1 MLYLAAW
8 AVVSPM
14 GADLPDESDGPPDR
28 RDDQSGDGGRPG
40 RPHGAEAETRSREE
54 CYVALRVNVAAEESV
69 TARRIATEEQ
79 AAADKWDKDAEESHW
94 MWSEY
99 QRRWPA
105 EERAQVKR
113 PDDAQGSW
121 RGEGDRSLN
130 PEDNSRVEAA
140 CDQIADREREKI
152 SPAMRAVESQDPDRH
167 LIGFDRCLKDQ
178 DRIKEKVSDTMEE
191 EGCSAEEAL
200 SIVPD
205 AIRYTFQYREAHYT
219 QGVWA
224 DVERLKGQGFEL
236 DKLRNTWTGDQ
247 YKGIN
252 SQWID
257 PENGQ
262 GFEVQFHTRISYEA
276 KQLTHDA
283 YERLRTHQADK
294 FEELVLEA
302 FQRKVTSDVPV
313 PPGATDIPD
322 IPERGLDAR

>member
-1 MLYLAAW
+1 M
-8 AVVSPM
+8 SP
-14 GADLPDESDGPPDR
+14 DLPDESDVPPDR
-28 RDDQSGDGGRPG
+28 RDDQTDDGGRAA
-40 RPHGAEAETRSREE
+40 RPRGAEAESRSREE
-54 CYVALRVNVAAEESV
+54 CYVALRVAVAKQDSV
-69 TARRIATEEQ
+69 TARQVATEEQ
-79 AAADKWDKDAEESHW
+79 AAAENWDKTTQESRW

-113 PDDAQGSW
+113 PDDPPGSW

-130 PEDNSRVEAA
+130 PEDNTRVEAA

-167 LIGFDRCLKDQ
+167 LIGFDRCLKER

-191 EGCSAEEAL
+191 VGSSAEEAV

-224 DVERLKGQGFEL
+224 DIERLKGQGFEL
-236 DKLRNTWTGDQ
+236 DKLRNTWAGDQ

-252 SQWID
+252 SQWIE
-257 PENGQ
+257 PESSQ
-262 GFEVQFHTRISYEA
+262 RFEVQFHTRISFEA
-276 KQLTHDA
+276 KQLTHTPMNGFA
-283 YERLRTHQADK
+283 RIRLISLRSWCWK
-294 FEELVLEA
+294 PSR
-302 FQRKVTSDVPV
+302 RKSSSEVPV

-322 IPERGLDAR
+322 SPKRGLDGR

>member
-1 MLYLAAW
+1 
-8 AVVSPM
+8 M

-28 RDDQSGDGGRPG
+28 RDDQSGDRGRPG
-40 RPHGAEAETRSREE
+40 RPRGAEAETRSREE

-69 TARRIATEEQ
+69 TARQIATEEQ
-79 AAADKWDKDAEESHW
+79 AAAEKWDKDAEESHW

-99 QRRWPA
+99 QRRWPV
-105 EERAQVKR
+105 EERAYVKR
-113 PDDAQGSW
+113 PDAGPGSW
-121 RGEGDRSLN
+121 RGEGERNLN
-130 PEDNSRVEAA
+130 PEDNTIVEAA

-167 LIGFDRCLKDQ
+167 LIGFDRCLKER
-178 DRIKEKVSDTMEE
+178 DRLKEKAYDKMDEFGFSPEEAVSNVSDT
-191 EGCSAEEAL
+191 
-200 SIVPD
+200 
-205 AIRYTFQYREAHYT
+205 IRYTFQYRETYYT

-224 DVERLKGQGFEL
+224 DIERLKAEGFEL
-236 DKLRNTWTGDQ
+236 DKLKNNWGGDQ

-252 SQWID
+252 SQWIEPD
-257 PENGQ
+257 SGQ
-262 GFEVQFHTRISYEA
+262 RFEVQFHTRISFES

-302 FQRKVTSDVPV
+302 FQRKVTADVPV

-322 IPERGLDAR
+322 IPERGLDGR